1 MSKHSRM
8 LIVIGLFAIIAVVV
22 LALMAQRYSAL
33 IQKEAAPAQSESQ
46 AAGPGGD

>member
-8 LIVIGLFAIIAVVV
+8 LLVIGLFAIIAVVV

-33 IQKEAAPAQSESQ
+33 INRQAAPAQSEIP
-46 AAGPGGD
+46 AAVPDSD